1 MARSPG
7 SGCRLVRGR
16 LIRSAAASKSRRTVG
31 TTAGPDVALEIQPR
45 EQFTI
50 ERLIPLHIG
59 RLDVSYTNSALFMT
73 IAVVLITALMLLGT
87 RRAALVPGR
96 WQSVAEMSYEFVVD
110 MVDTNAGHGGRDFFP
125 FVFTLFMFILFSNL
139 LGLIPYSFTVTSH
152 IIVTFALAAVVFIG
166 VTIIGFIRHGA
177 HFLRLFVPEGVPVAL
192 LLLLVPIELLSY
204 FIRPFTLSIRLF
216 ANMLAGHTMLAIFGG
231 FAASV
236 GLLAIFPL
244 AINIALVG
252 LELLVAVLQAYVF
265 AILTCLYLRDA
276 LHLH

>member
-1 MARSPG
+1 MA
-7 SGCRLVRGR
+7 
-16 LIRSAAASKSRRTVG
+16 I
-31 TTAGPDVALEIQPR
+31 EIKPL

-50 ERLIPLHIG
+50 ERIVPLHIG
-59 RLDVSYTNSALFMT
+59 GLDVSFTNSALFMT
-73 IAVVLITALMLLGT
+73 IAVLVITLLTVVAT

-96 WQSVAEMSYEFVVD
+96 LQSLAELSYEFVAD
-110 MVDTNAGHGGRDFFP
+110 MVDTNAGHGAEPFFP
-125 FVFTLFMFILFSNL
+125 FIFTLFMFILVSNL

-152 IIVTFALAAVVFIG
+152 IIVTFALALLVFVG
-166 VTIIGFIRHGA
+166 VTIVGLAKHGT
-177 HFLRLFVPEGVPVAL
+177 HFFRLFVPSGVPAVL

-231 FAASV
+231 FAASI
-236 GLLAIFPL
+236 GFLAIFPL
-244 AINIALVG
+244 SINILLVG
-252 LELLVAVLQAYVF
+252 LELLVAALQAYVF

>member
-1 MARSPG
+1 MAIELAP
-7 SGCRLVRGR
+7 L
-16 LIRSAAASKSRRTVG
+16 
-31 TTAGPDVALEIQPR
+31 
-45 EQFTI
+45 EQFKI
-50 ERLIPLHIG
+50 EHIVPLHIG
-59 RLDVSYTNSALFMT
+59 RLDVSFTNSALLMT
-73 IAVVLITALMLLGT
+73 IVVILVTALTVLST

-96 WQSVAEMSYEFVVD
+96 WQSIAEMSYEFVAD
-110 MVDTNAGHGGRDFFP
+110 MVDTNAGHGARAFFP

-139 LGLIPYSFTVTSH
+139 LGLVPYSFTVTSH

-166 VTIIGFIRHGA
+166 VTTVGFVKHGA
-177 HFLRLFVPEGVPVAL
+177 HFLRLFVPEGVPFVL

-236 GLLAIFPL
+236 GLLAIFPV
-244 AINIALVG
+244 AINVAMVA

>member
-1 MARSPG
+1 
-7 SGCRLVRGR
+7 
-16 LIRSAAASKSRRTVG
+16 
-31 TTAGPDVALEIQPR
+31 VAIELQPL

-50 ERLIPLHIG
+50 ERIVPLHIG
-59 RLDVSYTNSALFMT
+59 KLDVSYTNSALLMT
-73 IAVVLITALMLLGT
+73 IAVVLITALVLLST
-87 RRAALVPGR
+87 RKAALVPGR
-96 WQSVAEMSYEFVVD
+96 WQSVSEMAYEFVAD
-110 MVDTNAGHGGRDFFP
+110 MVDTNAGHGAEAFFP
-125 FVFTLFMFILFSNL
+125 FVFTLFTFILFSNL

-166 VTIIGFIRHGA
+166 VTTVGIAKHGF
-177 HFLRLFVPEGVPVAL
+177 HFLRLFVPEGVPIVL

-231 FAASV
+231 FAASIWLV
-236 GLLAIFPL
+236 AVLPL
-244 AINIALVG
+244 AINVALVG